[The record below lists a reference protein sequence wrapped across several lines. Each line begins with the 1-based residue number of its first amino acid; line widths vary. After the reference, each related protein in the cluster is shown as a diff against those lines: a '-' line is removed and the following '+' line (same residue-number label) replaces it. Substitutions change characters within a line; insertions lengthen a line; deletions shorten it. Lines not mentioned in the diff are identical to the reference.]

1 MFEMKDEYLVGI
13 EMIDEEHRKLFEIAE
28 RTYQLLHND
37 YLSDKY
43 DNISDILQELKDYT
57 IEHFRHE
64 EEYMEKI
71 QYKRMFTQKMQH
83 RAFIQK
89 LEEYSSWNLDRSQ
102 DDVIQDIFKFLT
114 DWLTKHIY
122 ESDKLIGEA
131 EEKEED

>member
-28 RTYQLLHND
+28 ETYQLLHNE
-37 YLSDKY
+37 YLADKY

-57 IEHFRHE
+57 IEHFQHE

-131 EEKEED
+131 EEKGEA

>member
-122 ESDKLIGEA
+122 EGDKLIGEA

>member
-57 IEHFRHE
+57 IEHFRH

>member
-64 EEYMEKI
+64 EEYMEK
-71 QYKRMFTQKMQH
+71 RMFTQKMQH

>member
-57 IEHFRHE
+57 IEHFRHK

>member
-1 MFEMKDEYLVGI
+1 MKLI
-13 EMIDEEHRKLFEIAE
+13 ETLDNTEALF
-28 RTYQLLHND
+28 
-37 YLSDKY
+37 
-43 DNISDILQELKDYT
+43 
-57 IEHFRHE
+57 
-64 EEYMEKI
+64 

-122 ESDKLIGEA
+122 ELPMPFSLFLMVSLYL
-131 EEKEED
+131 

>member
-114 DWLTKHIY
+114 DWLTKYIY

>member
-71 QYKRMFTQKMQH
+71 QYKRMFTQKMQD

>member
-122 ESDKLIGEA
+122 A

>member
-1 MFEMKDEYLVGI
+1 
-13 EMIDEEHRKLFEIAE
+13 
-28 RTYQLLHND
+28 
-37 YLSDKY
+37 
-43 DNISDILQELKDYT
+43 
-57 IEHFRHE
+57 
-64 EEYMEKI
+64 
-71 QYKRMFTQKMQH
+71 MFTQKMQH

-114 DWLTKHIY
+114 DWLTKYIY

>member
-43 DNISDILQELKDYT
+43 DNISDILQVLKDYT

>member
-1 MFEMKDEYLVGI
+1 MFEMKDEYLVEI

-28 RTYQLLHND
+28 ETYQLLHNE
-37 YLSDKY
+37 YLADKY

-57 IEHFRHE
+57 IEHFQHE

-131 EEKEED
+131 EEKGEA

>member
-1 MFEMKDEYLVGI
+1 MCEMKDEYLVGI

>member
-1 MFEMKDEYLVGI
+1 
-13 EMIDEEHRKLFEIAE
+13 MIDEEHRKLFEIAE

>member
-28 RTYQLLHND
+28 KTYQLLHNE
-37 YLSDKY
+37 YLADKY

-57 IEHFRHE
+57 IEHFQHE

-131 EEKEED
+131 EEKGEA

>member
-64 EEYMEKI
+64 EEYMAKI